1 MMLRMCGSQ
10 NLLQNLTS
18 RNSWVGAMKPE
29 LPTTGSKMT
38 PAISPLFCSKSSR
51 TLSRSLYFAHSV
63 VAARHGSA
71 DNVSA
76 GAAGQAAAC
85 GALLSCAQ
93 LHHSKL

>member
-1 MMLRMCGSQ
+1 MCGSPK
-10 NLLQNLTS
+10 LLYNLTS

-38 PAISPLFCSKSSR
+38 PAISPLFCLKISR

-71 DNVSA
+71 DTVSA
-76 GAAGQAAAC
+76 GAAGQAAGW
-85 GALLSCAQ
+85 GALLSSAK